1 MRNRNI
7 QIIKIRVKIVAEDTK
22 PNWDKIEELT
32 NIIDKAVDEAIL
44 KQNMSFIEID
54 IAFLMVKEK
63 LTQEKHRILNIF
75 YKDEEIGRAHV

>member
-63 LTQEKHRILNIF
+63 LTQEKQ
-75 YKDEEIGRAHV
+75 IGRAHV

>member
-1 MRNRNI
+1 M
-7 QIIKIRVKIVAEDTK
+7 AEDTK

-75 YKDEEIGRAHV
+75 YKDEDLPEVRKSNPPEDFYR